1 MNIENAIIK
10 QLSSIILDNLIK
22 VVVKSFNELIT
33 ELVYLIL
40 EVSIETQYLNL
51 EQLKVLTGVFEYDL
65 RSSKDLIKIIVNL
78 LKLLELVTLYL
89 QALIILYQPRSIL
102 EVCNKFRCYYNNL
115 FDRKR

>member
-1 MNIENAIIK
+1 MNTENAIIK

-51 EQLKVLTGVFEYDL
+51 EQLKVLTGVFEY
-65 RSSKDLIKIIVNL
+65 
-78 LKLLELVTLYL
+78 
-89 QALIILYQPRSIL
+89 
-102 EVCNKFRCYYNNL
+102 
-115 FDRKR
+115 